1 MKKSTKLKPSVISL
15 FAVFIVIFAYFYKI
29 PFLEMVELKTI
40 DLRFKS
46 RGSIPVSEDI
56 VLAVVDEKSIG
67 KEGKW
72 AWPRSKLAKLVTK
85 LSEAGA
91 RVIAFDITF
100 AEPDEND
107 KWMVQT
113 VESIKDEIKDLGI
126 WEINIDTYLDDL
138 KLKAANDKLL
148 AEAIKNSNAKVV
160 AGYFFH
166 MDYEGPSYMEEKDIR
181 LNENNISGSM
191 YQIASVRNSMGLF
204 EATAPQANISIISD
218 VSDYSGFFNMTPDTD
233 GVARRVPAVINFNDT
248 MYAPMSLVTASAF
261 LESPLSINADEHGVI
276 SLKLGD
282 LPIPTD
288 ENGRIMVN
296 YRGDEKSYPHV
307 SVTDI
312 LNGYI
317 SNDVL
322 KDKIVI
328 VGVTSIGVY
337 DLRVTPFSEVFPG
350 VEIHANIVDNILSN
364 DFLHQPFGLYDLFAV
379 LAIIAAV
386 VCLGF
391 VLLRTGIIFGAMAG
405 FSMFTGYIMLC
416 QHMFSKNGIVLN
428 LVYPLSTIV
437 FIYVC
442 VTSYKYIAESKQKKF
457 IKNTFATYLAPS
469 VVEYL
474 IKSPEKL
481 VLGGEERIITAFF
494 SDVQGFT
501 SISEKLAP
509 KELVELLN
517 EFLTEMTDIILKYE
531 GTVDKFEG
539 DAIIAFFGA
548 PNDLDNQ
555 AEAACMA
562 CIDMQKRL
570 AELREKWIAL
580 KKPALK
586 MRIGLC
592 TGAAIIGNMGS
603 KSRMDYTMMGDTV
616 NTAARLEGVN
626 KVYGT
631 YVMVS
636 ETTFSATFGRIAA
649 RELDSINV
657 VGKKEPVKIYELLGY
672 SHEVDDDVKNMTDQY
687 VIGLY
692 AYKAQDWDKAIK
704 FFKKALDI
712 APDDGPSKT
721 MLQRCDEFKLNPPG
735 KGWDGSF
742 SMKSK

>member
-1 MKKSTKLKPSVISL
+1 MKKFTRLSPSVISL
-15 FAVFIVIFAYFYKI
+15 FAIFIGIFAYMYEI

-46 RGSIPVSEDI
+46 RGSIPGGRDV

-100 AEPDEND
+100 TEPDEND

-113 VESIKDEIKDLGI
+113 IESIKQEIKDFSIWDTGI
-126 WEINIDTYLDDL
+126 NDYLDDL

-148 AEAIKNSNAKVV
+148 AEAIKNSSAKVV
-160 AGYFFH
+160 GGYFFH
-166 MDYEGPSYMEEKDIR
+166 MDYEGPSYMDEKDIR
-181 LNENNISGSM
+181 INEDNIYGSS
-191 YQIASVRNSMGLF
+191 YKKVREKGEAF
-204 EATAPQANISIISD
+204 FYKATAPQANIGIISD
-218 VSDYSGFFNMTPDTD
+218 ASDYSGFFNMVPDSD
-233 GVARRVPAVINFNDT
+233 GVARRIPTVIKFNYA
-248 MYAPMSLVTASAF
+248 MYAPLSLVAASVF
-261 LESPLSINADEHGVI
+261 MESPLSIDVDENSEI
-276 SLKLGD
+276 TLQLGNI
-282 LPIPTD
+282 LIPVD
-288 ENGRIMVN
+288 GNGRIMVN
-296 YRGDEKSYPHV
+296 YRGDEKSFPHI

-312 LNGYI
+312 LNGKF
-317 SNDVL
+317 SDNDF

-337 DLRVTPFSEVFPG
+337 DLRVTPFSEAFPG
-350 VEIHANIVDNILSN
+350 VEIHANIVDNILSG
-364 DFLHQPFGLYDLFAV
+364 DFLYQSPMYGLFTV
-379 LAIIAAV
+379 LTIIAAV

-391 VLLRTGIIFGAMAG
+391 VLPRTGIIFGAMAA
-405 FSMFTGYIMLC
+405 FSMFAGYIMLC
-416 QHMFSKNGIVLN
+416 QYMFSKQGIVLN
-428 LVYPLSTIV
+428 LVYPLSTII

-442 VTSYKYIAESKQKKF
+442 ITSYKYIAESKQKRF
-457 IKNTFATYLAPS
+457 IKNAFSTYLAPS
-469 VVEYL
+469 VVDHL

-555 AEAACMA
+555 AEAACAA

-570 AELREKWIAL
+570 AELREKWRSL
-580 KKPALK
+580 KKPELK

-592 TGAAIIGNMGS
+592 TGSAVIGNMGS

-704 FFKKALDI
+704 FFKEALDI

>member
-1 MKKSTKLKPSVISL
+1 MKKFIRLSPSVISL
-15 FAVFIVIFAYFYKI
+15 FAIFIGIFAYMYEI

-46 RGSIPVSEDI
+46 RGSIPGGRDV

-100 AEPDEND
+100 TEPDEND

-113 VESIKDEIKDLGI
+113 IESIKQEIKDFSIWDTGI
-126 WEINIDTYLDDL
+126 NDYLDDL

-148 AEAIKNSNAKVV
+148 AEAIKNSSAKVV
-160 AGYFFH
+160 GGYFFH
-166 MDYEGPSYMEEKDIR
+166 MDYEGPSYMDEKDIR
-181 LNENNISGSM
+181 INEDNIYGSS
-191 YQIASVRNSMGLF
+191 YKKVREKGEAF
-204 EATAPQANISIISD
+204 FYKATAPQANIGIISD
-218 VSDYSGFFNMTPDTD
+218 ASDYSGFFNMIPDSD
-233 GVARRVPAVINFNDT
+233 GVARRIPTVIKFNYG
-248 MYAPMSLVTASAF
+248 MYAPLSLMAASVF
-261 LESPLSINADEHGVI
+261 MESPLSIDVDENSEI
-276 SLKLGD
+276 TLQLGNI
-282 LPIPTD
+282 LIPVD
-288 ENGRIMVN
+288 GNGRIMVN
-296 YRGDEKSYPHV
+296 YRGDEKSFPHI

-312 LNGYI
+312 LNGKF
-317 SNDVL
+317 SDNDF

-337 DLRVTPFSEVFPG
+337 DLRVTPFSEAFPG
-350 VEIHANIVDNILSN
+350 VEIHANIVDNILSG
-364 DFLHQPFGLYDLFAV
+364 DFLYQSPMYGLFTV
-379 LAIIAAV
+379 LTIIAAV

-391 VLLRTGIIFGAMAG
+391 VLPRTGIIFGAMAA

-416 QHMFSKNGIVLN
+416 RHMFSEQGIVLN
-428 LVYPLSTIV
+428 LVYPLSTII

-442 VTSYKYIAESKQKKF
+442 ITSYKYIAESKQKKF
-457 IKNTFATYLAPS
+457 IKNAFSTYLAPS
-469 VVEYL
+469 VVDHL

-548 PNDLDNQ
+548 PNDLNNQ
-555 AEAACMA
+555 AEAACAA

-570 AELREKWIAL
+570 AELREKWRSL
-580 KKPALK
+580 KKPELK

-592 TGAAIIGNMGS
+592 TGSAVIGNMGS

-672 SHEVDDDVKNMTDQY
+672 SHEVDDRIKKLTDQY
-687 VIGLY
+687 IIGLY
-692 AYKAQDWDKAIK
+692 AYRVQDWDKAIK
-704 FFKKALDI
+704 FFKEVLDI
-712 APDDGPSKT
+712 APDDGPTRT
-721 MLQRCDEFKLNPPG
+721 MLQRCDEFRITPPG
-735 KGWDGSF
+735 ENWDGSF
-742 SMKSK
+742 SMKTK